1 MKSALRNQY
10 LLFGFLLFIFATGCS
25 KISENGELIL
35 RIPAI
40 EPDYTD
46 VTIPP
51 NIAPL
56 NFIINEEG
64 QLFRI
69 VATSEKSKNSINI
82 TSRTGIVRFPQ
93 KAWKKLAEESGG
105 SRIKIETS
113 SLNGKASSRYEPF
126 FINVAEEKI
135 DPWLVYRLIFPGY
148 YSWSH
153 IRIMQRCLEDFD
165 ETEIV
170 DNHVLDNNCINCHSF
185 KNNDPGTFMVHV
197 RGSKGGTYFAED
209 GKISRTDPKVE
220 TMPGSATYP
229 SWHPGGRY
237 LAYSS
242 NQVRQS
248 FYASTKKSIEVY
260 DIISSLILYDRKK
273 NMITTV
279 TEEDTTNCMRTFP
292 SWSPDG
298 RYLYYCKS
306 INRNPG
312 PNPYSKQIQDI
323 HYNLV
328 RKPFNADSS
337 VFGRTEMIFNASAMN
352 KSISFPRVSPDGK
365 KLVFTLHDFGTFPIW
380 HPEADLYIL
389 DMETGI
395 SEKMALNSNETESYH
410 TWSHNGK
417 WLVFSSK
424 RSDGRSTRPYFSYI
438 NAYGKAAKPFMLPQ
452 KDPTLYRRMLESFN
466 IPELV
471 TGKVKMNPRD
481 FESASKTTA
490 LKALQGDIPDSTL
503 PRGGKE
509 AATAG
514 GRLVHE

>member
-1 MKSALRNQY
+1 MKTALKNQY
-10 LLFGFLLFIFATGCS
+10 LLLGFFLLIFVTGCR
-25 KISENGELIL
+25 KISENGELIRRL
-35 RIPAI
+35 PAI

-69 VATSEKSKNSINI
+69 VATSEKSKNFISI
-82 TSRTGIVRFPQ
+82 TSHKGFVRFPQ
-93 KAWKKLAEESGG
+93 KAWKKLAEESKG

-113 SLNGKASSRYEPF
+113 SLNGKASSRFEPF
-126 FINVAEEKI
+126 YINVAEDKI
-135 DPWLVYRLIFPGY
+135 DPWLVYRLILPGY

-153 IRIMQRCLEDFD
+153 IRIMQRCLEDFN
-165 ETEIV
+165 ESEIV

-197 RGSKGGTYFAED
+197 RGSKGGTYFAEN
-209 GKISRTDPKVE
+209 GKITRTDPKVE

-229 SWHPGGRY
+229 SWHPDGRY

-260 DIISSLILYDRKK
+260 DIISSLVLYDRKK

-279 TEEDTTNCMRTFP
+279 REEDTTNCMRTFP
-292 SWSPDG
+292 SWSTDG

-312 PNPYSKQIQDI
+312 PNPYSNQIQDI

-328 RKPFNADSS
+328 RKSFDADSGI
-337 VFGRTEMIFNASAMN
+337 FGRTEIIFNASAMK

-380 HPEADLYIL
+380 HPEADLYML
-389 DMETGI
+389 DMESGI

-438 NAYGKAAKPFMLPQ
+438 NADGKAAKPFMLPQ

-471 TGKVKMNPRD
+471 TGKVKMSPRD
-481 FESASKTTA
+481 FESASKKDA
-490 LKALQGDIPDSTL
+490 LKALQGDMPDSIL
-503 PRGGKE
+503 RKAEKE
-509 AATAG
+509 ASTAG